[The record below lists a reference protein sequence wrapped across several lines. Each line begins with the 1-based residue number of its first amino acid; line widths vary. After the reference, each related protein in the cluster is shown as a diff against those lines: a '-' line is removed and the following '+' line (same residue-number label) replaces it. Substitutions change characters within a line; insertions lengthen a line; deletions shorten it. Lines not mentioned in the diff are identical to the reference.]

1 MSKNILGY
9 DIAVTHDNFDMTL
22 DCVEVSCR
30 FYFEQHNLTQREV
43 TDLKMKL
50 FHSFNKAINKMGYKE
65 ITPYRVSELIHKEV
79 TI

>member
-9 DIAVTHDNFDMTL
+9 DIAVSEDMFDMKL

-50 FHSFNKAINKMGYKE
+50 FHSFNKVINKMGYKE

-79 TI
+79 TV

>member
-9 DIAVTHDNFDMTL
+9 DIAVSQDMFDMKL

-50 FHSFNKAINKMGYKE
+50 FHSFNKVINKMGYKE
-65 ITPYRVSELIHKEV
+65 ITPHRVSELTHKEV
-79 TI
+79 

>member
-9 DIAVTHDNFDMTL
+9 DIAVSEDMFDMKL

-30 FYFEQHNLTQREV
+30 FYFEHNLTQKEV

-50 FHSFNKAINKMGYKE
+50 FHNFNKAINKMGYKE
-65 ITPYRVSELIHKEV
+65 ITPYRVSELTCKEA
-79 TI
+79 